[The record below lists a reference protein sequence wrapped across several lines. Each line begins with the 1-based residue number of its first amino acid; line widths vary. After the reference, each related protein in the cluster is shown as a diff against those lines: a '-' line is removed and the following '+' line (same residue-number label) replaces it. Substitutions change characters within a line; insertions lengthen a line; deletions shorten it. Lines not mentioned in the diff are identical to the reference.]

1 MTSTRDHDRYPY
13 CALPGRPVFD
23 WPNGKRLAVYVALN
37 IETFSFGEGDGA
49 ALAPKQQ
56 HPDILNHAWREWG
69 NRIGVWRMRDAF
81 DALDMPLALLP
92 NSCVYEDC
100 PGLIEAFRER
110 GDEIVAHGRTN
121 AERQGVME
129 EDAERALIG
138 EASAIFREREGA
150 LPAGWLAPWIS
161 QSEVSIDLLKE
172 EGYTYLLDWCHDD
185 QPTWMATRDGGRIL
199 SVPYS
204 HEINDI
210 PAITARY
217 TGAEEFSEMIVAQ
230 FDEMLEV
237 SRQAPAVMS
246 IALHPYIS
254 GQPFR
259 LRALKRALK
268 HIARHRDEIWLTR
281 PGEIAKAFASNE
293 PG

>member
-13 CALPGRPVFD
+13 SALPGRPSFD

-56 HPDILNHAWREWG
+56 HPDILNYAWREWG
-69 NRIGVWRMRDAF
+69 NRVGVWRMKDAF

-100 PGLIEAFRER
+100 PGLIEAFRDR

-121 AERQGVME
+121 AERQGVMGE
-129 EDAERALIG
+129 VEERALIA
-138 EASAIFREREGA
+138 EASAIFRDREGG

-172 EGYTYLLDWCHDD
+172 EGYAYLLDWCHDD
-185 QPTWMATRDGGRIL
+185 QPVWMTTRDGGRIL

-217 TGAEEFSEMIVAQ
+217 TGAEEFADMIVAQ
-230 FDEMLEV
+230 FDEMLEA
-237 SRQAPAVMS
+237 SEKAPAVMS

-259 LRALKRALK
+259 LRALKRALR
-268 HIARHRDEIWLTR
+268 HIAERRDEIWLTR
-281 PGEIAKAFASNE
+281 PGEIAKAYAA
-293 PG
+293 GDIR